1 MATTQR
7 RGSVVTARE
16 LLEAG
21 VHFGHQTRRWNPKMK
36 RFIYGERSGIYIIDL
51 RQTVRG
57 IEDAYSFVRELVAD
71 GGSILFVSTK
81 RQMTDAIREAAERC
95 DMPYVNY
102 RWLGGMLTNFQTI
115 SSRIDYLR
123 ELEEMEESGALDEMR
138 KKDALRLRREKS
150 KLQRYLGGMVKLT
163 RVPDAV
169 FIIDTRKEHIAVT
182 EANKLGVPLV
192 AALDTNCDPD
202 EVQYGIPANDDAI
215 RSGVLLCRIIADA
228 VEEGRL
234 LGTRRP
240 RKPKVDPDAEEKRR
254 QAELDARAYEEERA
268 REEAAEMRRAEQR
281 AKIEAAQAAEAEPA
295 AEAGEGP
302 DASTGDDTA
311 AGEAAADDAAPAPA
325 ETEEA

>member
-1 MATTQR
+1 VATTHR

-51 RQTVRG
+51 RHTLKG
-57 IEDAYSFVRELVAD
+57 IEDAYTFVRELVAD

-81 RQMTDAIREAAERC
+81 RQMTDAVAEAADRC

-102 RWLGGMLTNFQTI
+102 RWLGGMLTNFQTMAG
-115 SSRIDYLR
+115 RIDYLR
-123 ELEEMEESGALDEMR
+123 ELEAMETSGAMDELR
-138 KKDALRLRREKS
+138 KKDALKLRREKL
-150 KLQRYLGGMVKLT
+150 KLQRYVGGMVRLQ

-182 EANKLGVPLV
+182 EANKLGIPVV
-192 AALDTNCDPD
+192 ATLDTNCDPD

-215 RSGVLLCRIIADA
+215 RSGVLMCRIIADA
-228 VEEGRL
+228 VLEGRM

-240 RKPKVDPDAEEKRR
+240 KKARVDPDAEEKRR
-254 QAELDARAYEEERA
+254 QATLDAKAYQEERA
-268 REEAAEMRRAEQR
+268 REEAKEALLADQK
-281 AKIEAAQAAEAEPA
+281 AKIEAAQAAPGDADQGESEAPPEPQEA
-295 AEAGEGP
+295 PAGEG
-302 DASTGDDTA
+302 
-311 AGEAAADDAAPAPA
+311 EA
-325 ETEEA
+325 